1 MLRKSRLRARIG
13 RPTMVVRKMHFAAV
27 LARYHCLMGRTLRH
41 VTLVCSAVLMAALP
55 AAAQVAGNAS
65 LKGSYWVR
73 YLGIIGHPTDQ
84 AVSFAGS
91 MVFDGNGNF
100 TVTGLGY
107 YSNGSN
113 TTLTFSASGG
123 YSVQSGG
130 TFSINNPFA

>member
-27 LARYHCLMGRTLRH
+27 LARYHCLMGRTIRH
-41 VTLVCSAVLMAALP
+41 VMLVCSAVLMAALP

-73 YLGIIGHPTDQ
+73 YLGVIGYPNDQ

-91 MVFDGNGNF
+91 MIFDGNGNF
-100 TVTGLGY
+100 TVTGVGY
-107 YSNGSN
+107 FFNGSS
-113 TTLTFSASGG
+113 TALTFNASGG
-123 YSVQSGG
+123 YAVYSG
-130 TFSINNPFA
+130 